1 MGLPTR
7 ILTFSVLLTTST
19 TLFSLTLPQK
29 FLLAAFAPTPTELDK
44 SLPVRLS
51 DAFQV
56 PRFET
61 QTQAYQRLQRALI
74 ENNQPESALEVFERG
89 RVRAFVELLASRFSS
104 TPEQIAIAPPTIE
117 QIKQIA
123 RKQNATLVQYS
134 IINEADK
141 ASELYIW
148 VIQPAGDVGFRSVSL
163 KSLNTSIADLV
174 ASSRESLEVRGCG
187 SPEKKFIKE
196 THPLKA
202 IFDVETV
209 PLSEVNSTQHLQL
222 LHQLLIQP
230 IADLLPSDPE
240 SCVIFIPQ
248 GELFLVPFAAL
259 QDGNKKYLI
268 EQHTI
273 LTAPSIQVLDL
284 TYQQKQRLAG
294 VAKDVL
300 VVGNP
305 TSPKIPLV
313 PGQPP
318 AELSPLPGAQQE
330 AIDIAKL
337 LSTQPLI
344 GEAATETAIVQKLP
358 QARIIHLA
366 THTLSEDFKGKGVPG
381 AIVLAPSSNDDGLL
395 TTSEIMNLRLN
406 AELVVL
412 SGDSTA
418 LGKITGDGVIG
429 LSRSFMA
436 AGVPNVIGSLWC
448 VPDQPTAV
456 LMTQF
461 YRQLQLRGNP
471 ARALRSAI
479 LKTIREN
486 PNPKNWAAFTLIGTA
501 Q

>member
-19 TLFSLTLPQK
+19 TLFSLNFPQK
-29 FLLAAFAPTPTELDK
+29 SLLAAFAPTPTELQE

-51 DAFQV
+51 DASQV
-56 PRFET
+56 PSFET
-61 QTQAYQRLQRALI
+61 QTQASPALQRALI
-74 ENNQPESALEVFERG
+74 ENNQPESALEISERG
-89 RVRAFVELLASRFSS
+89 RARAFVELLTSQFSS
-104 TPEQIAIAPPTIE
+104 TPEQIAAPPTIE

-148 VIQPAGDVGFRSVSL
+148 VIQPTGDVGFRQVNL
-163 KSLNTSIADLV
+163 KSLNTSVADLV
-174 ASSRESLEVRGCG
+174 ANSRKSLGVRGCG
-187 SPEKKFIKE
+187 GMEAKSTKAA
-196 THPLKA
+196 HPLKS
-202 IFDVETV
+202 IFTVEAD
-209 PLSEVNSTQHLQL
+209 PRSEVNATEHLQQ

-230 IADLLPSDPE
+230 IAELLPTDPE
-240 SCVIFIPQ
+240 TPVIFIPQ

-259 QDGNKKYLI
+259 QDANNKYLI

-294 VAKDVL
+294 VVSDVL

-305 TSPKIPLV
+305 TSPKIPIV

-318 AELSPLPGAQQE
+318 EQLSPLPGAQQE

-344 GEAATETAIVQKLP
+344 GEKATETTVVQKLP

-366 THTLSEDFKGKGVPG
+366 THTFLENSTGGGVPG
-381 AIVLAPSSNDDGLL
+381 VIVLASSGSDDGLL
-395 TTSEIMNLRLN
+395 TASEILNLKLN
-406 AELVVL
+406 AFLVVL

-436 AGVPNVIGSLWC
+436 AGVPNIIGSLWC
-448 VPDQPTAV
+448 VLDEPTAF
-456 LMTQF
+456 LMTEF
-461 YRQLQLRGNP
+461 YRQLQLTGNP
-471 ARALRSAI
+471 ARALRSAM
-479 LKTIREN
+479 LKTMREN
-486 PNPKNWAAFTLIGTA
+486 PNPKNWAAFTLIGTTK
-501 Q
+501 

>member
-1 MGLPTR
+1 MGLPTKVLALSLV
-7 ILTFSVLLTTST
+7 LTSST
-19 TLFSLTLPQK
+19 ALFS
-29 FLLAAFAPTPTELDK
+29 PTFP
-44 SLPVRLS
+44 LS
-51 DAFQV
+51 SV
-56 PRFET
+56 PPAIA
-61 QTQAYQRLQRALI
+61 QTQVRADRSLQQILI
-74 ENNQPESALEVFERG
+74 AQNKPEAALEVAQRG
-89 RVRAFVELLASRFSS
+89 QGRALVELLASRKTS
-104 TPEQIAIAPPTIE
+104 TELQVAIAPPTIE

-134 IINEADK
+134 IINETNK

-148 VIQPAGDVGFRSVSL
+148 VIQPTGDVGFRSFSL
-163 KSLNTSIADLV
+163 KSLNTTIADLV
-174 ASSRESLEVRGCG
+174 VSSREALGVRGC
-187 SPEKKFIKE
+187 STPEKKSIKE

-209 PLSEVNSTQHLQL
+209 PLSKVKSTQHLQQ

-230 IADLLPSDPE
+230 IADLLPTDPE
-240 SCVIFIPQ
+240 SRVIFIPQ

-259 QDGNKKYLI
+259 QDANKKYLI

-294 VAKDVL
+294 VAKDAL
-300 VVGNP
+300 IVGNP
-305 TSPKIPLV
+305 TSSKIPLV

-318 AELSPLPGAQQE
+318 AQLSPLPGAQQE

-337 LSTQPLI
+337 MNTQPVI

-366 THTLSEDFKGKGVPG
+366 THTLPEGFKGNGVPG
-381 AIVLAPSSNDDGLL
+381 AIVLAPSSSDDGLL
-395 TTSEIMNLRLN
+395 TASEIMNLKLN

-418 LGKITGDGVIG
+418 LGRITGDGVIG

-448 VPDQPTAV
+448 VLDEPTAV
-456 LMTQF
+456 LMTEF
-461 YRQLQLRGNP
+461 YRQLQLTGNP
-471 ARALRSAI
+471 ASSLRSAM
-479 LKTIREN
+479 LTTMKEN
-486 PNPKNWAAFTLIGTA
+486 PNPQNWAAFTLIGTA

>member
-1 MGLPTR
+1 MGLPTKELVLSMV
-7 ILTFSVLLTTST
+7 LTSST
-19 TLFSLTLPQK
+19 ALFSPTFP
-29 FLLAAFAPTPTELDK
+29 FSYVPPALA
-44 SLPVRLS
+44 
-51 DAFQV
+51 
-56 PRFET
+56 
-61 QTQAYQRLQRALI
+61 QTQVRADQSLQQALI
-74 ENNQPESALEVFERG
+74 AHNKPEAALEVTERG
-89 RVRAFVELLASRFSS
+89 RGRAFVELLASRLSS
-104 TPEQIAIAPPTIE
+104 TELQVAIAPPTIE

-123 RKQNATLVQYS
+123 QKQNATLVQYS
-134 IINEADK
+134 IINAADK

-148 VIQPAGDVGFRSVSL
+148 VIQPTGDVGFRSFSL
-163 KSLNTSIADLV
+163 KSLNTSLADLII
-174 ASSRESLEVRGCG
+174 SSRESLGVRGCG
-187 SPEKKFIKE
+187 SPEEKSTKE
-196 THPLKA
+196 VHPLKA

-209 PLSEVNSTQHLQL
+209 PLSEVNSTEHLQQ

-230 IADLLPSDPE
+230 IADLLPTDPE
-240 SCVIFIPQ
+240 SRVIFIPQ

-259 QDGNKKYLI
+259 QDANKKYLI

-318 AELSPLPGAQQE
+318 AQLSPLPGAQQE

-344 GEAATETAIVQKLP
+344 GEAATEAAIAQKLP

-366 THTLSEDFKGKGVPG
+366 THTFLENFTGGGVPG
-381 AIVLAPSSNDDGLL
+381 AIVLAPSGNDDGLL
-395 TTSEIMNLRLN
+395 TASEILNLRLN

-436 AGVPNVIGSLWC
+436 AGVPNIIGSLWC
-448 VPDQPTAV
+448 VPDKPTAV
-456 LMTQF
+456 LMTEF
-461 YRQLQLRGNP
+461 YRQLQLTGNP
-471 ARALRSAI
+471 ARSLRSAM
-479 LKTIREN
+479 LKTLKEN

>member
-1 MGLPTR
+1 MGLPTKVLALSLV
-7 ILTFSVLLTTST
+7 LTSST
-19 TLFSLTLPQK
+19 ALFSPNFTLT
-29 FLLAAFAPTPTELDK
+29 
-44 SLPVRLS
+44 S
-51 DAFQV
+51 V
-56 PRFET
+56 PPAIA
-61 QTQAYQRLQRALI
+61 QTQVRADQSLQQILI
-74 ENNQPESALEVFERG
+74 AQNKPEAALEVAQRG
-89 RVRAFVELLASRFSS
+89 QGRAFAELLASGLSS
-104 TPEQIAIAPPTIE
+104 TPLQVAIAPPTIE

-123 RKQNATLVQYS
+123 QKQNATLVQYS

-148 VIQPAGDVGFRSVSL
+148 VIQSTGEVGFRSFSL

-174 ASSRESLEVRGCG
+174 ASSHDALGVRGCG
-187 SPEKKFIKE
+187 SPEKKSIKE

-209 PLSEVNSTQHLQL
+209 PLSEVNSTQHLQQ

-230 IADLLPSDPE
+230 IADLLPTDPE
-240 SCVIFIPQ
+240 SRVIFIPQ

-259 QDGNKKYLI
+259 QDANKKYLI

-318 AELSPLPGAQQE
+318 VQLSPLPGAQQE

-344 GEAATETAIVQKLP
+344 GEAATEAAIVQKLP

-366 THTLSEDFKGKGVPG
+366 THTLPEDFKDKGVPG
-381 AIVLAPSSNDDGLL
+381 AIILAPSSNDDGLL
-395 TTSEIMNLRLN
+395 TASEIMNLKLN

-418 LGKITGDGVIG
+418 LGRITGDGVIG

-448 VPDQPTAV
+448 VPDKPTAV
-456 LMTQF
+456 LMIQF
-461 YRQLQLRGNP
+461 YRQLQLTGNP
-471 ARALRSAI
+471 ASSLRSAM
-479 LKTIREN
+479 LTTMKEN

>member
-1 MGLPTR
+1 MGLPTKELVLSMV
-7 ILTFSVLLTTST
+7 LTSST
-19 TLFSLTLPQK
+19 ALFSPTFP
-29 FLLAAFAPTPTELDK
+29 FSYVPPALA
-44 SLPVRLS
+44 
-51 DAFQV
+51 
-56 PRFET
+56 
-61 QTQAYQRLQRALI
+61 QTQVRADQSLQQVLI
-74 ENNQPESALEVFERG
+74 AHNKPEAALEVTERG
-89 RVRAFVELLASRFSS
+89 RGRAFVELLASRLSS
-104 TPEQIAIAPPTIE
+104 TELQVAIAPPTIE

-123 RKQNATLVQYS
+123 QKQNATLVQYS
-134 IINEADK
+134 IINAADK

-148 VIQPAGDVGFRSVSL
+148 VIQPTGDVGFRSFSL
-163 KSLNTSIADLV
+163 KSLNTSLADLII
-174 ASSRESLEVRGCG
+174 SSRESLGVRGCG
-187 SPEKKFIKE
+187 SPEEKSTKE
-196 THPLKA
+196 VHPLKA

-209 PLSEVNSTQHLQL
+209 PLSEVNSTEHLQQ

-230 IADLLPSDPE
+230 ISDLLPTEPE
-240 SCVIFIPQ
+240 SRVIFIPQ

-259 QDGNKKYLI
+259 QDANKKYLI

-318 AELSPLPGAQQE
+318 AQLSPLPGAQQE

-337 LSTQPLI
+337 LNTHPLI
-344 GEAATETAIVQKLP
+344 GEAATETAIAQKLP

-366 THTLSEDFKGKGVPG
+366 THTLPEDFKGKGVPG

-395 TTSEIMNLRLN
+395 TASEIMNLKLN
-406 AELVVL
+406 AFLVVL

-418 LGKITGDGVIG
+418 LGRITEDGVIG

-448 VPDQPTAV
+448 VPDKPTAV
-456 LMTQF
+456 LMTEF
-461 YRQLQLRGNP
+461 YRQLQLTGNL
-471 ARALRSAI
+471 ASSLRSAM
-479 LKTIREN
+479 LTTMKEN
-486 PNPKNWAAFTLIGTA
+486 RNPKNWAAFTLIGTA
-501 Q
+501 QEKTKWQI

>member
-1 MGLPTR
+1 MGLPTKVLALSLV
-7 ILTFSVLLTTST
+7 LTSST
-19 TLFSLTLPQK
+19 ALFSLTFPLSSIP
-29 FLLAAFAPTPTELDK
+29 AAIA
-44 SLPVRLS
+44 
-51 DAFQV
+51 
-56 PRFET
+56 
-61 QTQAYQRLQRALI
+61 QTQVRADRSLQQILI
-74 ENNQPESALEVFERG
+74 AQNKPEAALEVAQRG
-89 RVRAFVELLASRFSS
+89 QGRALAELLASQKTSI
-104 TPEQIAIAPPTIE
+104 PLQIAIAPPTIE

-148 VIQPAGDVGFRSVSL
+148 VIQPTGEVGFRSFSL

-174 ASSRESLEVRGCG
+174 ASSRDALGARGCG
-187 SPEKKFIKE
+187 SPEKKSIKE

-209 PLSEVNSTQHLQL
+209 PLSQVNSTQHLQQ

-230 IADLLPSDPE
+230 IADLLPTDPE
-240 SCVIFIPQ
+240 SRVVFIPQ

-259 QDGNKKYLI
+259 QDANNKYLI

-273 LTAPSIQVLDL
+273 LTAPSIQVIEL

-305 TSPKIPLV
+305 TSPKIPKV

-318 AELSPLPGAQQE
+318 EQLSPLPGAQQE

-337 LSTQPLI
+337 LNTQPLI
-344 GEAATETAIVQKLP
+344 GEAATEGAVVKKLP

-366 THTLSEDFKGKGVPG
+366 THMLENSTGGDVPG
-381 AIVLAPSSNDDGLL
+381 VIVLAPSGSDDGLL
-395 TTSEIMNLRLN
+395 TASEILDLKLN

-429 LSRSFMA
+429 LPRSFMA

-448 VPDQPTAV
+448 VPDKPTAV
-456 LMTQF
+456 LMTEF
-461 YRQLQLRGNP
+461 YRQLQLTGNP
-471 ARALRSAI
+471 AKALRSAM
-479 LKTIREN
+479 LKAMREN

>member
-1 MGLPTR
+1 
-7 ILTFSVLLTTST
+7 
-19 TLFSLTLPQK
+19 
-29 FLLAAFAPTPTELDK
+29 
-44 SLPVRLS
+44 
-51 DAFQV
+51 
-56 PRFET
+56 
-61 QTQAYQRLQRALI
+61 LQ
-74 ENNQPESALEVFERG
+74 Q
-89 RVRAFVELLASRFSS
+89 
-104 TPEQIAIAPPTIE
+104 
-117 QIKQIA
+117 
-123 RKQNATLVQYS
+123 
-134 IINEADK
+134 
-141 ASELYIW
+141 
-148 VIQPAGDVGFRSVSL
+148 
-163 KSLNTSIADLV
+163 
-174 ASSRESLEVRGCG
+174 
-187 SPEKKFIKE
+187 
-196 THPLKA
+196 
-202 IFDVETV
+202 
-209 PLSEVNSTQHLQL
+209 

-230 IADLLPSDPE
+230 IADLLPTDPE
-240 SCVIFIPQ
+240 SRVIFILQ

-259 QDGNKKYLI
+259 QDANKKYLI

-318 AELSPLPGAQQE
+318 AQLSPLPGAQQE

-358 QARIIHLA
+358 QSRIVHLA
-366 THTLSEDFKGKGVPG
+366 THNLFDDFQGLQS
-381 AIVLAPSSNDDGLL
+381 AIALAPTDADDGLL
-395 TTSEIMNLRLN
+395 TASEIMNLKLN

-418 LGKITGDGVIG
+418 LGRITGDGVIG
-429 LSRSFMA
+429 LSRSFMT

-448 VPDQPTAV
+448 VPDKPTAV

-461 YRQLQLRGNP
+461 YRQLQLTGNP
-471 ARALRSAI
+471 ASSLRSAM
-479 LKTIREN
+479 LTTMKEN

>member
-7 ILTFSVLLTTST
+7 VLTSIAVLTSST
-19 TLFSLTLPQK
+19 TLFSLTFPLSSVPPALAQPQTERQ
-29 FLLAAFAPTPTELDK
+29 AA
-44 SLPVRLS
+44 VN
-51 DAFQV
+51 Q
-56 PRFET
+56 FET
-61 QTQAYQRLQRALI
+61 QVKAYQALQRALI
-74 ENNQPESALEVFERG
+74 AQNQPESALEVAQRG
-89 RVRAFVELLASRFSS
+89 RARAFVELLASRLSPAS
-104 TPEQIAIAPPTIE
+104 RQAIAINPPSIE

-148 VIQPAGDVGFRSVSL
+148 VIQPTGDVGFRQVNL
-163 KSLNTSIADLV
+163 KSLNTSVADLV
-174 ASSRESLEVRGCG
+174 TNSRESLGVRDCSSWEAKSTSEV
-187 SPEKKFIKE
+187 
-196 THPLKA
+196 HPLKG
-202 IFDVETV
+202 IFEVETV
-209 PLSEVNSTQHLQL
+209 PRSEVNSTERLQQ

-240 SCVIFIPQ
+240 SRVIFIPH
-248 GELFLVPFAAL
+248 GKLFLVPFAAL
-259 QDGNKKYLI
+259 QDANKKYLI

-273 LTAPSIQVLDL
+273 LTAPSIQVLEL

-305 TSPKIPLV
+305 TSPKIPRV

-318 AELSPLPGAQQE
+318 EQFPPLPGAQQE

-337 LSTQPLI
+337 LNTQPLI
-344 GEAATETAIVQKLP
+344 EEAATETAIAQKLP

-366 THTLSEDFKGKGVPG
+366 THTLSEDFKGSRVPG
-381 AIVLAPSSNDDGLL
+381 AIILAPSGNDDGLL
-395 TTSEIMNLRLN
+395 TASEIMNLKLN

-418 LGKITGDGVIG
+418 LGRITGDGVIG

-436 AGVPNVIGSLWC
+436 TGVPNVIGSLWS
-448 VPDQPTAV
+448 VADKPTAF
-456 LMTQF
+456 LMTEF
-461 YRQLQLRGNP
+461 YRQLQLTDDP
-471 ARALRSAI
+471 ARALRSAM
-479 LKTIREN
+479 LKTMREN